1 MEYVVVK
8 LQGDSDMIGKLAL
21 LDDKTI
27 TIEDPVYVS
36 VRLSQVSGQLT
47 LGMSRA
53 TLLADS
59 EGHKLTLD
67 LSAILSYYYPSEQV
81 VKYYE
86 QVVEKYVSTYDVKF
100 NEILMETNN
109 EQEIESET
117 FSREVL
123 EKLAEFLTVESI
135 TPTSNST
142 YH

>member
-1 MEYVVVK
+1 MEYIVVK
-8 LQGDSDMIGKLAL
+8 LHSDSDILGRLAL
-21 LDDKTI
+21 LDDKHI
-27 TIEDPVYVS
+27 TIEDPVYVN
-36 VRLSQVSGQLT
+36 VRLSQMTGQLT

-67 LSAILSYYYPSEQV
+67 LSAILSYYYPSEQII
-81 VKYYE
+81 KYYE
-86 QVVEKYVSTYDVKF
+86 QVVEQYVSRYDIKF

-117 FSREVL
+117 FSREIL
-123 EKLAEFLTVESI
+123 DKLAEFLTVEPT